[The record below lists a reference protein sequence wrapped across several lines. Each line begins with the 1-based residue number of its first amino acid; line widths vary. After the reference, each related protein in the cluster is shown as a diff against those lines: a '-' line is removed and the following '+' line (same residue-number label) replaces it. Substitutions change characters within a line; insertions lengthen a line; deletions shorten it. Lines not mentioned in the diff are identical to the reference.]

1 MKESTTSFLFP
12 DLNVWLALSYESHIH
27 HRVAAAWFDS
37 LLASSRLCFCRMTQI
52 GLLRLL
58 TTEQIMNS
66 LEVLTQRQAWQV
78 YDQLLEDERIVFMDE
93 PPDLEVAFRSAS
105 QLRRAAPKDWA
116 DSYLIAFAQ
125 SAGFRLV
132 TFDKAI
138 SRKANNVMLLSPS

>member
-12 DLNVWLALSYESHIH
+12 DLNVWLALSYEPHSH

-37 LLASSRLCFCRMTQI
+37 LLDSTRLCFCRMTQI

-58 TTEQIMNS
+58 TTAQVMTVR
-66 LEVLTQRQAWQV
+66 EVLTQREAWQV
-78 YDQLLEDERIVFMDE
+78 YDQWLEDDRIVFMDE
-93 PPDLEVAFRSAS
+93 PAGLETAFRSAS
-105 QLRRAAPKDWA
+105 QSGRAAPKDWA
-116 DSYLIAFAQ
+116 DSYLVAFAK

-138 SRKANNVMLLSPS
+138 SRKVTDAILLASA

>member
-27 HRVAAAWFDS
+27 HRVASAWFDS
-37 LLASSRLCFCRMTQI
+37 LLDSSRLCFCRMTQI

-58 TTEQIMNS
+58 TTEQIMNPQ
-66 LEVLTQRQAWQV
+66 EVLTQRQAWLV
-78 YDQLLEDERIVFMDE
+78 YDQLLEDDRIVFIDE
-93 PPDLEVAFRSAS
+93 PADLEIAFRSAS

-116 DSYLIAFAQ
+116 DSYLIAFAR

-138 SRKANNVMLLSPS
+138 SRKANDVVLLKPA

>member
-12 DLNVWLALSYESHIH
+12 DLNVWLALSYESHVH
-27 HRVAAAWFDS
+27 HRVASAWFDA
-37 LLASSRLCFCRMTQI
+37 LLDSSRLCFCRMTQI

-66 LEVLTQRQAWQV
+66 QEVLTQRQAWQV
-78 YDQLLEDERIVFMDE
+78 YDRLLEDDRIVFIDE
-93 PPDLEVAFRSAS
+93 PADLETAFRSAS

-138 SRKANNVMLLSPS
+138 SKKASNVILLMPA

>member
-27 HRVAAAWFDS
+27 HRIASAWFES
-37 LLASSRLCFCRMTQI
+37 LLHSTRLCFCRMTQM

-58 TTEQIMNS
+58 TTEQIMTPE
-66 LEVLTQRQAWQV
+66 EVLTQRQAWQV
-78 YDQLLEDERIVFMDE
+78 YDQLLEDDRIVFVEE
-93 PPDLEVAFRSAS
+93 PPELETAFRAAS

-116 DSYLIAFAQ
+116 DSYLIAFAR

-138 SRKANNVMLLSPS
+138 SRKESNVILLTSA